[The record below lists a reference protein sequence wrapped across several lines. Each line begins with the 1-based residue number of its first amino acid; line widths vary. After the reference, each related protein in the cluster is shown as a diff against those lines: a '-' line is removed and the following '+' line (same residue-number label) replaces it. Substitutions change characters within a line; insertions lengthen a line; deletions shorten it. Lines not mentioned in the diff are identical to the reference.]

1 MVYPALMLAASLA
14 VAGVLLVWVIPNVTS
29 LMGDLNQE
37 LPLATK
43 VVLGVSDFLTSTWIP
58 LGIAFCLAFLVLNRA
73 VQTTRGRWVWHGL
86 KLRLPVVGRL
96 IRFVSISR
104 FARTLS
110 TLVSGGLNIVSALD
124 ISKRV
129 AGNVV
134 IGAAI
139 DTAKDA
145 ITKGASIAGTLR
157 QSGQFPPLVTHMISV
172 GEASGELDEMLLRI
186 ADTYDKLV
194 DNALQRMLALLG
206 PILLMFV
213 AGMILLIIL
222 STLLPLLSLTS
233 AL

>member
-1 MVYPALMLAASLA
+1 
-14 VAGVLLVWVIPNVTS
+14 
-29 LMGDLNQE
+29 
-37 LPLATK
+37 
-43 VVLGVSDFLTSTWIP
+43 
-58 LGIAFCLAFLVLNRA
+58 
-73 VQTTRGRWVWHGL
+73 
-86 KLRLPVVGRL
+86 
-96 IRFVSISR
+96 
-104 FARTLS
+104 
-110 TLVSGGLNIVSALD
+110 
-124 ISKRV
+124 
-129 AGNVV
+129 VV